1 VAFSVIYNVVFA
13 DGPLGDDIFRSRGS
27 KSRKPAKRTA
37 SIPVPLIGKIAEL
50 LLKRQNDREW
60 EAVLANIKARV
71 EAETLATVD

>member
-1 VAFSVIYNVVFA
+1 MGDLVKFAATGEVYGQIATGAVF
-13 DGPLGDDIFRSRGS
+13 GD
-27 KSRKPAKRTA
+27 